1 MEIEIEVSPE
11 EFQTF
16 VEKATNDLGKNVK
29 VDGFREGK
37 VPKDIVEQKIG
48 KDIIFREAGDQ
59 AIKGK
64 YLQAISENKLEPI
77 SPPEIKI
84 LKLAPGNPLIFKAHF
99 PVLPKVHLP
108 DLKKISSTLKKIE
121 AKISE
126 EEIEKALLQLQKS
139 RAKFS
144 QVFRPAQKGDFVEIE
159 FTSSEIEMGKKQK
172 DGFLLG
178 QAHLI
183 PGFEEKLE
191 GMRAEEEKD
200 FSLQFPEKHF
210 QKNFSSRKAHFH
222 VRMESVQKMELPEL
236 NDQFAK
242 SLGDFENLKFLKLS
256 IKEGLRSEKETLER
270 QRIRQE
276 ILNQIAEKISW
287 DIPDVLFK
295 AEKNRII
302 EDLKSKVTSQLKM
315 NFPEYLAKM
324 NTSEKDLRDSFQK
337 EAERK
342 IKNSLIL
349 REISKVENI
358 AVNEEEVEA
367 EINKMLRQYPD
378 FGKTEKELDPHT
390 KRGQGARGTKTD
402 EVSPRYGVG
411 VDLEKLKDYY
421 KESLRNEKAFQL
433 LENLMQK

>member
-1 MEIEIEVSPE
+1 MKCKIEKLPRSEMEIEIEVSSE

-29 VDGFREGK
+29 IDGFREGK
-37 VPKDIVEQKIG
+37 VPKDMVEQKIG
-48 KDIIFREAGDQ
+48 KDRIFREAGDQ
-59 AIKGK
+59 AIKAQ

-84 LKLAPGNPLIFKAHF
+84 LKMPAPYQTRSGAGAPGNPLIFKAHF
-99 PVLPKVHLP
+99 PVLPKIHLP
-108 DLKKISSTLKKIE
+108 DLKKISSTLKKRE
-121 AKISE
+121 AKVSE

-144 QVFRPAQKGDFVEIE
+144 QVSRAAQKGDFVEIE
-159 FTSSEIEMGKKQK
+159 FNSSQVEMGKKQK

-191 GMRAEEEKD
+191 GMKAGEEKD
-200 FSLQFPEKHF
+200 FSLQFPERHF
-210 QKNFSSRKAHFH
+210 QKNLASKETHFH

-242 SLGDFENLKFLKLS
+242 SLGDFENLNFLKQK

-276 ILNQIAEKISW
+276 TLNQIAEKISW
-287 DIPDVLFK
+287 DIPDVLFQ

-302 EDLKSKVTSQLKM
+302 EDLKSKVASQLKI
-315 NFPEYLAKM
+315 NFAEYLAKM
-324 NTSEKDLRDSFQK
+324 NTSEKDLRDSFQG

-358 AVNEEEVEA
+358 AVGEEEVLA
-367 EINKMLRQYPD
+367 EVNQFLKNYPD
-378 FGKTEKELDPHT
+378 IKKAEKEF
-390 KRGQGARGTKTD
+390 
-402 EVSPRYGVG
+402 
-411 VDLEKLKDYY
+411 DLAKLKDYY
-421 KESLRNEKAFQL
+421 KETLRNEKAFQL